1 MESLS
6 LEKMGVYNRRLIV
19 FNQVT
24 LDGYFTGEN
33 DDISWAH
40 HEPGDVEWNT
50 FVSGNMSGEGVLLF
64 GRKTY
69 EIMAGFW
76 PSPMAKEFD
85 PVMAKQ
91 MNEFEKVVFS
101 KTLNTATWNN
111 TRLVKGDLVAEV
123 KKLKEE
129 KGNDLVILG
138 SGSIV
143 NQLLQAGLVDEVQIV
158 LFPVAIGKGRTMFN
172 DIPKHLNFKTK
183 SCRNFKNGNIFI
195 CYEID

>member
-1 MESLS
+1 METN
-6 LEKMGVYNRRLIV
+6 NRRLIM

-40 HEPGDVEWNT
+40 HSPGDVEWNT
-50 FVSGNMSGEGVLLF
+50 FVSGNMTGEGVLVF

-69 EIMAGFW
+69 EMMAGFW
-76 PSPMAKEFD
+76 PSPMAKEYD
-85 PVMAKQ
+85 PIMAKQ

-101 KTLNTATWNN
+101 RTLSNATWNN
-111 TRLVKGDLVAEV
+111 TRLIKGDLVEEI
-123 KKLKEE
+123 KKLKKEE
-129 KGNDLVILG
+129 GRDLVILG

-143 NQLLQAGLVDEVQIV
+143 NQLVQVGLIDEIQIV

-172 DIPKHLNFKTK
+172 DISKPLNFKTK
-183 SCRNFKNGNIFI
+183 SCRSFKNGNIFI
-195 CYEID
+195 CYENA